1 MAVVKKRPPVAMEAS
16 VQTANIGQ
24 VRAMLDR
31 AGLGRAP
38 VDVIGAASLL
48 GLQVIYE
55 QMTDEMSG
63 YLENRG
69 GRWVVGVN
77 ALHAGVRQ
85 RFTIAHEI
93 AHYVLHRG
101 QQGTF
106 RDVIFMRRSSNANAM
121 EREADS
127 FAAELLMPE
136 SQLVQDIRSGFVNVM
151 MLAERYN
158 VSALAMKYRLQN
170 LGYAVS

>member
-1 MAVVKKRPPVAMEAS
+1 MAVVKRRPPVMVKPAVE
-16 VQTANIGQ
+16 TANIGQ
-24 VRAMLDR
+24 VRELLDR

-38 VDVIGAASLL
+38 VDVTGAASLL
-48 GLQVIYE
+48 GLQIVYE
-55 QMTDEMSG
+55 QMADEMSG

-69 GRWVVGVN
+69 GQWVVGVN

-93 AHYVLHRG
+93 AHYVLHRK

-106 RDVIFMRRSSNANAM
+106 RDVIFMRRSSNATTM
-121 EREADS
+121 EREADT

-136 SQLVQDIRSGFVNVM
+136 NQLVQDIRSGMVNVM
-151 MLAERYN
+151 MLAAKYN

-170 LGYAVS
+170 LGYTVS